1 MKLKT
6 KTKINLDKIEKYP
19 YAAFSIYGD
28 MAWNKTGSWRYV
40 RPVYVESIPPCQAGC
55 PTGEN
60 VEAWIKLVAQKK
72 YREAF
77 DLIRM
82 ENPFPAITGRVCFHP
97 CENRCNRT
105 HMGGSVSINM
115 LEQFLSDQ
123 GTDIPPALPFGFNGG
138 LNVAIVGAGPAGLA
152 AAYHLARLGHLVT
165 IFERA
170 AKAGGMMRYGIPS
183 YRLPRAVLD
192 REIARVQAMGI
203 QIKTGTSPDITALQQ
218 AFDRVILAVGAQK
231 STDLGIDG
239 EDKEN
244 VMHGLDFLRQA
255 NTGSSTQTPKRV
267 AVIGGGNTAM
277 DCART
282 ALRLGADDVTVYY
295 RRTRAQ
301 MPAFGEEI
309 EAAEQEGTK
318 FIFLRSPAAFSGDG
332 DTVDMKFQVMQLG
345 IPEKDGRRRP
355 VAVEGQFESFQAGLV
370 LLAIG
375 EVVEIER
382 LQDIVSVDRR
392 VVQVDQAMC
401 TSDPEIFAA
410 GDVTPGT
417 RTVTDALGMGKMAA
431 VSIDAEFRGID
442 MQDVLKNTVVPTG
455 KTVTMAFYL
464 QFLEKQQG
472 TNTKMEVVEFE
483 RVNPFHFSIRPRPK
497 RPQAEVS
504 ERMQAPKHE
513 VFTEINQTIPE
524 DLAMREADRCM
535 HCGRCT
541 DCDNCYIYCPDSAI
555 MPKKGGGYTIDMDFC
570 KGCGVCV
577 HECPRAAMAMI
588 DEPVEF

>member
-6 KTKINLDKIEKYP
+6 KKKVKLDKIEKYP

-72 YREAF
+72 YQEAF

-105 HMGGSVSINM
+105 HMGGSVAINM

-123 GTDIPPALPFGFNGG
+123 GIDMPPARPFGVEGG
-138 LNVAIVGAGPAGLA
+138 LKIAVVGAGPAGLA
-152 AAYHLARLGHLVT
+152 SAYHLTRLGHEIT

-170 AKAGGMMRYGIPS
+170 TKAGGMMRYGIPS

-192 REIARVQAMGI
+192 REIERLLAMGI
-203 QIKTGTSPDITALQQ
+203 QIKTNTSPDLKVLEKD
-218 AFDRVILAVGAQK
+218 FDRVVLAVGAQK

-239 EDKEN
+239 EDN
-244 VMHGLDFLRQA
+244 DGVMHGLDFLRQA
-255 NTGSSTQTPKRV
+255 NTGNRTTAPGRV

-282 ALRLGADDVTVYY
+282 ALRLGAEDVTVYY
-295 RRTRAQ
+295 RRTKAQ

-309 EAAEQEGTK
+309 EAAEQEGAK
-318 FIFLRSPAAFSGDG
+318 FIFLRSPAAFSGDEG
-332 DTVDMKFQVMQLG
+332 PVNMKFQVMQLG
-345 IPEKDGRRRP
+345 VPAEDGRRRP
-355 VAVEGQFESFQAGLV
+355 VAVEGQFELFQADLV

-375 EVVEIER
+375 EVVETER
-382 LQDIVSVDRR
+382 LQDIVSLDRR
-392 VVQVDQAMC
+392 VVSVDKALR
-401 TSDPEIFAA
+401 TSNPKFFAA
-410 GDVTPGT
+410 GDVTPGA
-417 RTVTDALGMGKMAA
+417 RTVTDALGMGKLVA
-431 VSIDAEFRGID
+431 VAIDAEFRGID
-442 MQDVLKNTVVPTG
+442 FDHIAKKTIVPTG
-455 KTVTMAFYL
+455 KTVTMALYTQML
-464 QFLEKQQG
+464 KSSKD
-472 TNTKMEVVEFE
+472 TDSKMEVVEFE
-483 RVNPFHFSIRPRPK
+483 RLNPYHFSIQPRPA
-497 RPQAEVS
+497 RPQRGVD
-504 ERMQAPKHE
+504 ERMTASDSE
-513 VFTEINQTIPE
+513 VFSEINRTIPE
-524 DLAMREADRCM
+524 DMAMNEADRCM
-535 HCGRCT
+535 HCGRCI
-541 DCDNCYIYCPDSAI
+541 DCDNCYIYCPDGAI
-555 MPKKGGGYTIDMDFC
+555 TPKEGGGYTIDMDFC